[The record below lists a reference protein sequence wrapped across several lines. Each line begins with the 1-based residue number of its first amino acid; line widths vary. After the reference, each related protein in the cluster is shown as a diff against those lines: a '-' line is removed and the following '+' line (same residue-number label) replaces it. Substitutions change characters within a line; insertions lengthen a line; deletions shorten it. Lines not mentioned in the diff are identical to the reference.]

1 MRLGVDGL
9 RALGGTFICEA
20 GFKGFNVQGYFGIL
34 RAHLTAK
41 AGWIDLEGVNG
52 ASQAPAAFTWR
63 LILDIGYWILDDRG
77 VPLADQSA
85 DPVGVI

>member
-1 MRLGVDGL
+1 MRRDL
-9 RALGGTFICEA
+9 RDLMFR
-20 GFKGFNVQGYFGIL
+20 GIL

-52 ASQAPAAFTWR
+52 ASQAPAALR
-63 LILDIGYWILDDRG
+63 GVNIGYWIE